1 MVFERKKIFPSS
13 SPSLSFW
20 KVSISTSQR
29 LESIL
34 EATSFEGLNDPTLC
48 SEKKLSSGKA
58 DSFRDGGISGG
69 DLSIDSFAFPL

>member
-48 SEKKLSSGKA
+48 SEKKLSSGRQIVLGMEV
-58 DSFRDGGISGG
+58 SVVEIYR
-69 DLSIDSFAFPL
+69 